1 VPDGARVASPARVV
15 LPIEAMDLTYS
26 PEELAFQ
33 REVRTW
39 LKRNVPKR
47 DRSDNPVE
55 GAPDKTRIVKA
66 KAWQRKVYD
75 AGYLAM
81 GWPRE
86 YGGQGANVM
95 RQTIVNEEMVRA
107 RAPGL
112 IGMMG
117 IQMVG
122 PTLIAHG
129 TEEQRKQYLRK
140 ILTADEIWC
149 QGYSEPGSG
158 SDLASLRTRAELVGD
173 QFVVNGQKIWT
184 SGAQYADRMFCLV
197 RTDPEAPKHR
207 GISYILIDMK
217 APGITVRPLVQMTGD
232 PGFNEVFFEDVQVPR
247 ANLVGQLHDGWTVAN
262 ATLFHERNMLASTTR
277 TQQLFDNLLRLARKR
292 TRNGRPATEDALVR
306 QRLADLATRVETM
319 KLEAFRQLTDALR
332 KRPPGINASVNKL
345 VTCELNHQISRAAL
359 EILGDYGWLAKK
371 DPRVADAGTWPND
384 YMFALGLIIG
394 GGTAQVQKNIIAE
407 RGLGMP
413 REPRPAH

>member
-1 VPDGARVASPARVV
+1 
-15 LPIEAMDLTYS
+15 MDLTYS

-33 REVRTW
+33 REVRAW
-39 LKRNVPKR
+39 LKANVPKK
-47 DRSDNPVE
+47 DRNDNPTE
-55 GAPDKTRIVKA
+55 GAPDAKKIARG

-75 AGYLAM
+75 AGYVAM
-81 GWPRE
+81 GWPTE
-86 YGGQGANVM
+86 YGGQGADVM

-129 TEEQRKQYLRK
+129 TAEQKQRYLPR
-140 ILTADEIWC
+140 ILRAEDIWC

-158 SDLASLRTRAELVGD
+158 SDLASLRTRAEIVGD
-173 QFVVNGQKIWT
+173 EFVVNGQKIWT

-217 APGITVRPLVQMTGD
+217 SPGITVRPLVQMTGD
-232 PGFNEVFFEDVQVPR
+232 PGFNEVFFEDVRVPR

-277 TQQLFDNLLRLARKR
+277 TQLLFQNLVRLAR
-292 TRNGRPATEDALVR
+292 TRRRGGQSATADPLVR
-306 QRLADLATRVETM
+306 QRLADLAIRVETM
-319 KLEAFRQLTDALR
+319 KLEALDR
-332 KRPPGINASVNKL
+332 KSTR
-345 VTCELNHQISRAAL
+345 LNSSH
-359 EILGDYGWLAKK
+359 
-371 DPRVADAGTWPND
+371 
-384 YMFALGLIIG
+384 
-394 GGTAQVQKNIIAE
+394 
-407 RGLGMP
+407 
-413 REPRPAH
+413 